1 MPRSLHLQSVR
12 IMKQARHIPHLSAVI
27 RAALSDT
34 PSVKGLAD
42 GPTTATLRFLKPA
55 SATDQDTIA
64 YRAQV

>member
-1 MPRSLHLQSVR
+1 
-12 IMKQARHIPHLSAVI
+12 MKQARHIPHLSAVI